1 MTNFSVSAFP
11 LVLIPY
17 VPEGGVKKGRRR
29 EDGRSNQSNQRLGV
43 QLSLVPEIPKSGL
56 TIESAVSRTSFTIR
70 AGGGVPS
77 VSYGT

>member
-17 VPEGGVKKGRRR
+17 VPEGGVKNGRRR
-29 EDGRSNQSNQRLGV
+29 KDGGSNQSNQRLGV
-43 QLSLVPEIPKSGL
+43 QISLVPEVSRRGL

-70 AGGGVPS
+70 ASGGVES
-77 VSYGT
+77 VSYRT